1 MCARLY
7 FRYSL
12 NIDAQNI
19 PSNLEINIFFPKYI
33 FDIILVL
40 FKDLRIPI
48 EVQSNIIADC
58 QKSSKSNRKIEE
70 RRKIDIH
77 IYMTAHF
84 PGLKQ
89 ALQ

>member
-1 MCARLY
+1 MWVHLY
-7 FRYSL
+7 FHYSL
-12 NIDAQNI
+12 NIDAENF

-33 FDIILVL
+33 FNIFLVL
-40 FKDLRIPI
+40 FKDFKIPI
-48 EVQSNIIADC
+48 EVQSQITANC
-58 QKSSKSNRKIEE
+58 RKSSKYNRKIEE

-77 IYMTAHF
+77 IYMTADF

>member
-1 MCARLY
+1 VCVRLY

-33 FDIILVL
+33 FGIFLVL
-40 FKDLRIPI
+40 FKDFRIPI
-48 EVQSNIIADC
+48 EVQSQIIANC
-58 QKSSKSNRKIEE
+58 RKSSKYNHKIEE
-70 RRKIDIH
+70 KRQFDIH

-89 ALQ
+89 AFQ

>member
-1 MCARLY
+1 MWVHLY

-12 NIDAQNI
+12 NIDAENF

-33 FDIILVL
+33 FNIFLVL
-40 FKDLRIPI
+40 FKDFKIPI
-48 EVQSNIIADC
+48 EVQSQIIANC
-58 QKSSKSNRKIEE
+58 RKSSKYNRKIEE

-77 IYMTAHF
+77 IYLTADF
-84 PGLKQ
+84 PGFKQ